1 MKFGEVHVAEA
12 EGAILAHSLRLGT
25 TALKKARVLS
35 RVDLDLI
42 AGAGLTRI
50 AVARLEPG
58 DVGEDEAAR
67 RVAAAAAGA
76 EIEPAAPF
84 TGRVNLFSRSRGLLV
99 FDRERLDRLNLVNE
113 AITLGTLPPFA
124 VVEPRMMIAT
134 VKIIPFAAPA
144 EAVERC
150 VELARTDGPLLRVA
164 PFLPRSVGLVQTRL
178 PGLKESILDKTREV
192 TEGRLKALG
201 CRLLVEER
209 CGHAT
214 AELAPLIHDAMG
226 HGIDVLLIHGASAIL
241 DRRDVIPAAI
251 VAAGGVIDHFGMPV
265 DPGNLLLLGHVGA
278 RAVLGLPGCARS
290 PKVNGFDW
298 VLERLVAG
306 LPVGAGEIM
315 RMGSGG
321 LLAEIPSRPLPRAE
335 ATPAAERKP
344 EVKPQGPRIGALL
357 LAAGQSRRM
366 GGPNK
371 LLAAID
377 GVPMVAHVA
386 RRLLASRARPI
397 IAVLGNQ
404 AEAVDAALGKLP
416 VERIR
421 NPEFAAGLSTSLKR
435 GVAALAP
442 DLDGVIV
449 CLGDMPLISGRHLDR
464 LIAAFN
470 PLEGRAIIVPTRR
483 GKRGNPVLWSKRF
496 LPEMAELAGDVGA
509 KHLIG
514 EHADLVAEVEM
525 DDDAVLVDI
534 DTPEALNAFQE
545 KRKPSPRPNPPPLA
559 GEGTGGLDKGRTEEK
574 METTPFRAYQAGTQ
588 PPYDAPAYGST
599 QKRHPQEGLV
609 RLPHTITEIS
619 GPLFIAAQSP
629 PIADLSVVDGKAAL
643 GERIIVHGRITD
655 EDGRPVP
662 HTIVEIWQANAAG
675 RYHHP
680 SDQHDAPTDPNFRG
694 EGRVYTDEE
703 GWYRLTSIK
712 PGAYP
717 WRNHH
722 NAWRPNHIHFSF
734 FGSGFAQRLVTQ
746 MYFPG
751 DPLLD
756 LDPVFLS
763 IPDQA
768 ARNRLVCQLDMNVTK
783 PEWALGYRWDVVLR
797 GRAATPIESASGGLT
812 SSRRS
817 TGTPPER

>member
-1 MKFGEVHVAEA
+1 MRFGEVPVAEA
-12 EGAILAHSLRLGT
+12 EGAILAHSLKLGN

-35 RVDLDLI
+35 RADLDVI
-42 AGAGLTRI
+42 AGAGLARI
-50 AVARLEPG
+50 VVARLEL
-58 DVGEDEAAR
+58 DDIGEDEAAR

-84 TGRVNLFSRSRGLLV
+84 TGRANLFAKTRGVLV

-124 VVEPRMMIAT
+124 VVESQMMVAT

-150 VELARTDGPLLRVA
+150 VEVARSDGPLLRVA
-164 PFLPRSVGLVQTRL
+164 PFQPRSIGLVQTRL

-192 TEGRLKALG
+192 TAGRLRTLG
-201 CRLLVEER
+201 SRLVLEER

-214 AELAPLIHDAMG
+214 AELAPVIRDATG
-226 HGIDVLLIHGASAIL
+226 HGIDILLIHGASAIL

-265 DPGNLLLLGHVGA
+265 DPGNLLLLGRVGE

-306 LPVGAGEIM
+306 LPVGPGEIM

-335 ATPAAERKP
+335 ASPAAEPKS
-344 EVKPQGPRIGALL
+344 ETKPQGPRIGALL

-371 LLAAID
+371 LLAEID
-377 GVPMVAHVA
+377 GIPMVAHIA

-404 AEAVDAALGKLP
+404 ADAVDAALGKLP
-416 VERIR
+416 VERAR
-421 NPEFAAGLSTSLKR
+421 NPDFAAGLSTSLKR
-435 GVAALAP
+435 GLAALPP

-470 PLEGRAIIVPTRR
+470 PLEGRAIIVPTRH

-496 LPEMAELAGDVGA
+496 FPEMAELAGDVGA

-514 EHADLVAEVEM
+514 EHAELVAEVEM
-525 DDDAVLVDI
+525 DDDSVLVDI
-534 DTPEALNAFQE
+534 DTPDALDALRQ
-545 KRKPSPRPNPPPLA
+545 KRKPA
-559 GEGTGGLDKGRTEEK
+559 GE
-574 METTPFRAYQAGTQ
+574 
-588 PPYDAPAYGST
+588 
-599 QKRHPQEGLV
+599 
-609 RLPHTITEIS
+609 
-619 GPLFIAAQSP
+619 AA
-629 PIADLSVVDGKAAL
+629 
-643 GERIIVHGRITD
+643 
-655 EDGRPVP
+655 
-662 HTIVEIWQANAAG
+662 
-675 RYHHP
+675 
-680 SDQHDAPTDPNFRG
+680 
-694 EGRVYTDEE
+694 
-703 GWYRLTSIK
+703 
-712 PGAYP
+712 
-717 WRNHH
+717 
-722 NAWRPNHIHFSF
+722 
-734 FGSGFAQRLVTQ
+734 
-746 MYFPG
+746 
-751 DPLLD
+751 
-756 LDPVFLS
+756 
-763 IPDQA
+763 
-768 ARNRLVCQLDMNVTK
+768 C
-783 PEWALGYRWDVVLR
+783 
-797 GRAATPIESASGGLT
+797 
-812 SSRRS
+812 
-817 TGTPPER
+817 